1 METIRSAKANEMSR
15 QHIEIRQSFNAPVE
29 RVFNVLTE
37 HESFGKVIRKNIKRV
52 VDSQD
57 ENKNGVGS
65 VRRIN
70 SFPLPA
76 FEETVTR
83 LEPNRLMEYVVSKG
97 SPIKNHKGRMEF
109 SEEQGKA
116 NLYYTIDFD
125 PKLPF
130 VLFGAVLKQA
140 IEKQIRTGI
149 ERLAESYHS

>member
-1 METIRSAKANEMSR
+1 MSI

-29 RVFNVLTE
+29 KVFKILTE

-65 VRRIN
+65 VRRIYP
-70 SFPLPA
+70 FPLPA

-97 SPIKNHKGRMEF
+97 SPIKNHKGRMVF
-109 SEEQGKA
+109 SEERGKT
-116 NLYYTIDFD
+116 NLYYTIDFE
-125 PKLPF
+125 PKLSF
-130 VLFGAVLKQA
+130 VLFGAILKQA
-140 IEKQIRTGI
+140 IEKPLRSGI